1 MRTRWDYWAI
11 RVLPFFVPISLGF
24 FLYFLAANSA
34 NLALWIDNNT
44 NLAIWSG
51 IAVGVIVGL
60 VIAVFVHQQLFSEI
74 EASGLLCSASEPT
87 PPIPCANIP
96 KEALVLLL
104 GASAS
109 YTTALKHTVLRVAG
123 EDLLSISRKNEYMAV
138 SAKIYS
144 SDRTVV
150 AEIIDNNFRINPSN
164 YFRREQPD
172 HHSFAIFDQQGERLL
187 FIRHL
192 NFSAIKILGTFH
204 TARGIVKISEE
215 EVFVPGRDR
224 LSRFCFGNSVVSIQ
238 IN

>member
-11 RVLPFFVPISLGF
+11 RVLPFFVPIALGF
-24 FLYFLAANSA
+24 FFYFLVDNSA
-34 NLALWIDNNT
+34 NLAIWIDNNT
-44 NLAIWSG
+44 NLAIWSV

-60 VIAVFVHQQLFSEI
+60 VIAAFIHQKLFSEI
-74 EASGLLCSASEPT
+74 ETSGLLYTASEPT
-87 PPIPCANIP
+87 PPTPCPNIP
-96 KEALVLLL
+96 KEALIFLL
-104 GASAS
+104 GSSAS
-109 YTTALKHTVLRVAG
+109 YTTALNHTVLRVAG
-123 EDLLSISRKNEYMAV
+123 ENLLSIKRKNEGMAV

-144 SDRTVV
+144 SDRKIV

-164 YFRREQPD
+164 CFRRERPD
-172 HHSFAIFDQQGERLL
+172 QHTLAIFDQQGARVL

-204 TARGIVKISEE
+204 SAKGIVRISEE

-224 LSRFCFGNSVVSIQ
+224 LSRFCFGNGVVSIQ

>member
-11 RVLPFFVPISLGF
+11 RVLPLFVPITLGF
-24 FLYFLAANSA
+24 FFYFLVDNSA
-34 NLALWIDNNT
+34 NLAIWVDNNT

-51 IAVGVIVGL
+51 IAVSVIVGL
-60 VIAVFVHQQLFSEI
+60 VIAVVIHLKLFSEI
-74 EASGLLCSASEPT
+74 ETSGFLCSASEPT
-87 PPIPCANIP
+87 PPTPCRNIP
-96 KEALVLLL
+96 KEALILLL

-123 EDLLSISRKNEYMAV
+123 EDLLSVKRKNEYMAV

-144 SDRTVV
+144 LDRTVI
-150 AEIIDNNFRINPSN
+150 AEIVDNNFRINPSN

-224 LSRFCFGNSVVSIQ
+224 LSRFCFGNGVVSIQ
-238 IN
+238 VN